1 VAEEE
6 VGTTVREEGEGTVA
20 REEAWCETARKARA
34 RTVAAAD
41 EKGKG
46 RTRCTVKK
54 AQIRF

>member
-1 VAEEE
+1 MAEEE
-6 VGTTVREEGEGTVA
+6 VGTMAREEGEGTVA
-20 REEAWCETARKARA
+20 RCETVRKARA